1 MQNLLHSLVKL
12 VVALFFVLIG
22 TIGLF
27 IPWSV
32 VLRTNLV
39 QFLLEDSSN
48 VQSDSQIIEDSLA
61 ISLFGFTFIVLGIFV
76 IANIIINSRI
86 KRYVMKGE
94 GGLTEIDESVIHEY
108 IVTYLKQ
115 QFPSRDIPVQI
126 NIKNNQIYL
135 FIEFPTHPRD
145 EQQKLLEKVKDDLS
159 KLLSSKLGYR
169 NDFRLSASFRS

>member
-39 QFLLEDSSN
+39 QFLL
-48 VQSDSQIIEDSLA
+48 EDSLA

-126 NIKNNQIYL
+126 NIKNNQIYF

>member
-39 QFLLEDSSN
+39 QFLL
-48 VQSDSQIIEDSLA
+48 EDSLA

>member
-1 MQNLLHSLVKL
+1 
-12 VVALFFVLIG
+12 
-22 TIGLF
+22 
-27 IPWSV
+27 
-32 VLRTNLV
+32 
-39 QFLLEDSSN
+39 
-48 VQSDSQIIEDSLA
+48 
-61 ISLFGFTFIVLGIFV
+61 
-76 IANIIINSRI
+76 
-86 KRYVMKGE
+86 MKGE

-126 NIKNNQIYL
+126 NIKNNQIYF

>member
-39 QFLLEDSSN
+39 QFLL
-48 VQSDSQIIEDSLA
+48 EDSLA

-145 EQQKLLEKVKDDLS
+145 EQQKLLERIKDDLS